1 MQVCKIRKVF
11 LQIFYEV
18 IVCFIR
24 NGCSIFM
31 NVKRVNL
38 MFKHLLLDLEKTNV
52 PCDHFHTH
60 YNSKHPFRIPISV
73 SLLNHSNLFL

>member
-11 LQIFYEV
+11 LQIFYEI

-24 NGCSIFM
+24 NGCSIVM

-38 MFKHLLLDLEKTNV
+38 MFKHSLLDLEKNKC
-52 PCDHFHTH
+52 P
-60 YNSKHPFRIPISV
+60 
-73 SLLNHSNLFL
+73 L